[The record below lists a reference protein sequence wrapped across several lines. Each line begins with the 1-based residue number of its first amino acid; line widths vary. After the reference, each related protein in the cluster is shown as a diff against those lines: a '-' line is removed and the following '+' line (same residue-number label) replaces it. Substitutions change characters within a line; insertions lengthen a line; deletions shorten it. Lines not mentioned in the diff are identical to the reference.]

1 MDYASIIFRIVGDEK
16 QNYARIMGEQFF
28 KKNIIG
34 KSSLRNNLIYNYYSL
49 HSFNALINI
58 NTCSMRECACN
69 ITHM

>member
-34 KSSLRNNLIYNYYSL
+34 KLSLIYK
-49 HSFNALINI
+49 INI
-58 NTCSMRECACN
+58 QLLFTAFLQCFNK
-69 ITHM
+69 H